1 MAGSGWDAAT
11 AGLGIVVSPDGQTIT
26 RPTSDGGGTYAGIK
40 GLAGRSKGKRYY
52 EIDITTGSV
61 GAADAAADV
70 SGMLGGGS
78 AISWGYLN
86 AGSEGE
92 LYYQYGAGGG
102 TRATSGAAGAGVYGI
117 LLDFDN
123 MTAEIYKDGALQY
136 TETMNAPANTELFPA
151 ASIGTGASAT
161 LQTEEPF
168 QYPPEK
174 TFIAWDKPD
183 SALGSRV
190 AGLMQ
195 IEDVPVKRMLK
206 AFSFERLTFD
216 LDGGSITESKPL
228 GQTISDETT
237 GEYEIILRDGF
248 PREIFLVAFDDYGED
263 FAANAPIELG
273 ERLHPSTPNGHVYE
287 CTTAG
292 TLPSE
297 EPVWSTDTSQDQA
310 IGTAAV
316 RPTLFYRP
324 EAHGPIQ
331 PEIIEIGLN
340 IQHFRKTLALGA
352 TFTACVKPDGTVAC
366 WGSNYWGQLDVPA
379 GLTDVV
385 AIACS
390 FYNVYALKSDGTI
403 VAWGYSGNNAKN
415 VPPGLTGVIGVAS
428 TGYGGIALIDDG
440 TIVTWGST
448 SGSTSATDIAQTSGG
463 YDHGL
468 AVTSEGQVV
477 TWGDTGNGKR
487 TVPAGLTEAV
497 LVKAGAEHSLGLG
510 SDGTVYAWGDNSQG
524 QCNVPAGLG
533 GVLDLGGGRFHSI
546 ALIDTGEVVGWGG
559 GYYGESSPPAG
570 LGDVV
575 MIDGGYEHVG
585 AVQSDGTIVL
595 WGRSSDGR
603 LDVPAGVKAKV

>member
-1 MAGSGWDAAT
+1 MAGSGWDSAT

-102 TRATSGAAGAGVYGI
+102 TRATGGAAGAGVYGI
-117 LLDFDN
+117 LVDFDN
-123 MTAEIYKDGALQY
+123 MTAEIYKNGALQY
-136 TETMNAPANTELFPA
+136 TEIMNAPVDTELFPA
-151 ASIGTGASAT
+151 VSIGTGASAT

-248 PREIFLVAFDDYGED
+248 PREVFLVAFDDYGED
-263 FAANAPIELG
+263 FAANAPIEVG
-273 ERLHPSTPNGHVYE
+273 ERVHPSTPNGHVYE

-310 IGTAAV
+310 IGTAVV

-331 PEIIEIGLN
+331 P
-340 IQHFRKTLALGA
+340 
-352 TFTACVKPDGTVAC
+352 
-366 WGSNYWGQLDVPA
+366 
-379 GLTDVV
+379 
-385 AIACS
+385 
-390 FYNVYALKSDGTI
+390 
-403 VAWGYSGNNAKN
+403 
-415 VPPGLTGVIGVAS
+415 
-428 TGYGGIALIDDG
+428 
-440 TIVTWGST
+440 
-448 SGSTSATDIAQTSGG
+448 
-463 YDHGL
+463 
-468 AVTSEGQVV
+468 
-477 TWGDTGNGKR
+477 
-487 TVPAGLTEAV
+487 
-497 LVKAGAEHSLGLG
+497 
-510 SDGTVYAWGDNSQG
+510 
-524 QCNVPAGLG
+524 
-533 GVLDLGGGRFHSI
+533 
-546 ALIDTGEVVGWGG
+546 
-559 GYYGESSPPAG
+559 
-570 LGDVV
+570 
-575 MIDGGYEHVG
+575 
-585 AVQSDGTIVL
+585 
-595 WGRSSDGR
+595 
-603 LDVPAGVKAKV
+603 